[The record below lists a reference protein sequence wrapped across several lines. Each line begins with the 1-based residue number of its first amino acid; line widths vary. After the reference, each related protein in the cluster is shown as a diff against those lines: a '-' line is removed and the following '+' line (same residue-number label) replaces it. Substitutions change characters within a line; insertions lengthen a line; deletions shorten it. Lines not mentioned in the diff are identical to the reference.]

1 MIKRLKNFVDGKPTE
16 SRTERWGDVFDPA
29 EGHVKSQVPMST
41 AAEVSVAVAAAKKAF
56 EGWSATPALRRA
68 RVLFK
73 FKALIEEHMDE
84 LAGLLTSEHGK
95 VLDDAR
101 GSITRGMEVVEFACG
116 IPHLLKGEY
125 SEHVGKGVDCWS

>member
-1 MIKRLKNFVDGKPTE
+1 MIKRLRNFVDGRSTD
-16 SRTERWGDVFDPA
+16 SRTERWGDVFNPA
-29 EGHVKSQVPMST
+29 EGRVSCQVPMST
-41 AAEVSVAVAAAKKAF
+41 AADVDVAVAAARRAF
-56 EGWSATPALRRA
+56 EGWSSTPALRRA

-84 LAGLLTSEHGK
+84 LAGVLTSEHGK

-101 GSITRGMEVVEFACG
+101 GSVTRGMEVVEFACG

-125 SEHVGKGVDCWS
+125 SESVGRGVDS